1 MRLKV
6 VFDQKLRLGD
16 YTKVVVPVPKSIE
29 QVSEL
34 IEYLRD
40 TFGLPDEVTG
50 PLSVSIDDF
59 VITPDQDV
67 VDALRN
73 DDVIRVMMR
82 KPVSGSTPLASGVKR
97 QSVEGSYP
105 VDSTVKCARNEEFT
119 SPAESRFMNDS
130 TVKVADMDEFVS
142 PAESHPAR
150 VSDVK
155 SSLTEEFASPAESN
169 LLDEYTI
176 VPTAASPD
184 APPLPSGHGFF
195 TPFSMVSNDSPLNAA
210 PILPDPVEM
219 EDSPLPPVA
228 EFLTPQS
235 DIAPFPLKVGDTIR
249 FIEKGQPA
257 HTDGVV
263 RGIQHDIRTEDNAVV
278 FTNHLGSWDSLPLDA
293 MTELVVTGRI
303 SVVKASPPPEP
314 EAPPMPE
321 IKTRASPLILPVS
334 APASLIK
341 SDPDE
346 ADRRKIEQWR
356 DRQRNK
362 SLAALRRQIE
372 WIVKQE
378 GELSVDE
385 LMRKPRIRD
394 LTERFDDVGE
404 AVAKSGSVRVDG
416 QRILKQ

>member
-1 MRLKV
+1 
-6 VFDQKLRLGD
+6 
-16 YTKVVVPVPKSIE
+16 
-29 QVSEL
+29 
-34 IEYLRD
+34 
-40 TFGLPDEVTG
+40 
-50 PLSVSIDDF
+50 
-59 VITPDQDV
+59 
-67 VDALRN
+67 
-73 DDVIRVMMR
+73 
-82 KPVSGSTPLASGVKR
+82 
-97 QSVEGSYP
+97 
-105 VDSTVKCARNEEFT
+105 
-119 SPAESRFMNDS
+119 MNDS